1 MLDRKVGEFF
11 FWINCSQQLFCL
23 VFNALFPLLKV
34 LTLIKP
40 LPCLCHYT
48 AVTHLMN
55 YEREMGL
62 FVMIH
67 VRYIILALKL

>member
-11 FWINCSQQLFCL
+11 FFFLDKLLSAAVLSSFY
-23 VFNALFPLLKV
+23 ALFSPQKV

-48 AVTHLMN
+48 VVTRLMN
-55 YEREMGL
+55 YERETGL

-67 VRYIILALKL
+67 VRYIILAL